1 MLDLVKSSRTK
12 FSKARLRHKIFRNL
26 TLTDST
32 AKRRQ
37 PSNHAVNSSRTPEDL
52 DPAVPGWS
60 LEYCVK
66 TAQELTECEIPLI
79 VRDIVSPGHD
89 SGQEIGEPK
98 ADTYEVDSVV
108 YEPLLNV
115 LSSRTAGGAH
125 VHNSGPKTTRFFSN
139 DVVHLRLPDKHRAK
153 GGSRFLTA
161 IVEHFA
167 KDAGADLITFGLD
180 DVDDLAEH
188 FTLRRRGS

>member
-1 MLDLVKSSRTK
+1 MLDLIKSSRTK
-12 FSKARLRHKIFRNL
+12 FSKARLRHKTFRNL

-37 PSNHAVNSSRTPEDL
+37 PSNRAVL
-52 DPAVPGWS
+52 GWF

-79 VRDIVSPGHD
+79 VRDNVSLGHD
-89 SGQEIGEPK
+89 SGQGIGEPK
-98 ADTYEVDSVV
+98 ADAYEVDSVV

-115 LSSRTAGGAH
+115 LSSRTAGRAH
-125 VHNSGPKTTRFFSN
+125 VHNSDTKTTRFFSN
-139 DVVHLRLPDKHRAK
+139 DAVHLRLPDKHRAK

-167 KDAGADLITFGLD
+167 KDAGADPITFGLD

-188 FTLRRRGS
+188 FTLLGLK